1 MFLIVEVGLLGV
13 NIKIMVNFPRIYLKN
28 RAKNDKNRVQYFN
41 HRKSEDKTLKY
52 HFSDNIIS
60 AKFGNDIVLSPFG
73 QAKMD
78 SLNSC
83 LSLVRSDFIVF

>member
-1 MFLIVEVGLLGV
+1 MI
-13 NIKIMVNFPRIYLKN
+13 NFTRIYLKN
-28 RAKNDKNRVQYFN
+28 RAKNHKDRVQSFN
-41 HRKSEDKTLKY
+41 HSRSEDKTLKY

-60 AKFGNDIVLSPFG
+60 AKFDNDIVLSPSG